1 MHPRVSPLLG
11 RHHLTTSSI
20 CSPEI
25 HLITSRLELSF
36 TNKAKRPF
44 LGHILARCVV
54 CYLFGYLKVTN
65 MLEGGS
71 VMSTLK
77 SPGLVHNQSAFD
89 VDMRNLLRARK
100 ANGSAEVSYDSE
112 ERNVELASMIS
123 QISFQSVQEIDHL
136 ISGLQGIRH
145 KLDDDGDRIQR
156 QIGQYV
162 SFSQSIVDLTK
173 IVSDGMTAIKTM
185 APEVIELPKASP
197 ADLNKR

>member
-1 MHPRVSPLLG
+1 MASVS
-11 RHHLTTSSI
+11 TES
-20 CSPEI
+20 
-25 HLITSRLELSF
+25 
-36 TNKAKRPF
+36 
-44 LGHILARCVV
+44 
-54 CYLFGYLKVTN
+54 
-65 MLEGGS
+65 EG
-71 VMSTLK
+71 
-77 SPGLVHNQSAFD
+77 
-89 VDMRNLLRARK
+89 
-100 ANGSAEVSYDSE
+100 
-112 ERNVELASMIS
+112 RNVELASMIS